1 MTIENLDVGIALA
14 IWGPIFYILFSGII
28 IKRHENCLREFYFVL
43 REKHPKFYV
52 KQNKVTKSIRQ
63 LFKIKTDGTIHLLV
77 AIFHYE
83 QIGMLLSPLYMLIAL
98 IFLPIERSAVIAIVA
113 ANLLFVSFFV
123 TIEIFTL
130 IEMIRCEIIKKK
142 CPEHSQK
149 TLYRW
154 TR

>member
-1 MTIENLDVGIALA
+1 M
-14 IWGPIFYILFSGII
+14 
-28 IKRHENCLREFYFVL
+28 VL

-52 KQNKVTKSIRQ
+52 KQNKVTKAIRRF
-63 LFKIKTDGTIHLLV
+63 FKIKADGTIHFLV

-98 IFLPIERSAVIAIVA
+98 IFLPTEKAVIIALVTSQA
-113 ANLLFVSFFV
+113 LFVLFWI

-130 IEMIRCEIIKKK
+130 VEMIRCEIIKKK